1 MITSFAEAEIVRLF
15 QENLMS
21 IKQLIVGTA
30 AIIAVS
36 SAFSQQREFVSP
48 DAGFKSAMTR
58 AEMRQDFRTGDRSA
72 WHQRDGQDMV
82 YSSGMESRQAV
93 RTEAQRTA
101 RARRTVNVNDLYF
114 GS

>member
-1 MITSFAEAEIVRLF
+1 M
-15 QENLMS
+15 N
-21 IKQLIVGTA
+21 IKQFIVGTA

-48 DAGFKSAMTR
+48 DAGFKSVMTR
-58 AEMRQDFRTGDRSA
+58 AEMRQDLRSGDRSA

-82 YSSGMESRQAV
+82 YSRGMERRQDV
-93 RTEAQRTA
+93 RAEAQRTA
-101 RARRTVNVNDLYF
+101 RTRRTGNVNDLYF